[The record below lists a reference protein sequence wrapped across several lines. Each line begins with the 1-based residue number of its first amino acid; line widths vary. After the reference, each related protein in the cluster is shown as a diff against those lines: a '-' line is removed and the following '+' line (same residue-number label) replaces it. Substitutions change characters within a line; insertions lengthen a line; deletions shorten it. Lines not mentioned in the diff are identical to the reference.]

1 VTATN
6 ERDRAWN
13 TLYDEVKSR
22 LDGVKLDGPWETRL
36 RSAIEE
42 VDDPVD
48 LVVRLTGYSAGLAM
62 RGRDNEFVQ
71 QKIDDALALFV
82 KYG

>member
-6 ERDRAWN
+6 DRDRAWN

-36 RSAIEE
+36 RAAIDE

-62 RGRDNEFVQ
+62 RGRDNGFVQ

>member
-1 VTATN
+1 MTATN

>member
-1 VTATN
+1 MTATS

>member
-1 VTATN
+1 MTAPSD
-6 ERDRAWN
+6 RDQAWN
-13 TLYDEVKSR
+13 TLYDEVKNR
-22 LDGVKLDGPWETRL
+22 LDDVRLDGPWELGHRT
-36 RSAIEE
+36 AIEE
-42 VDDPVD
+42 VDNPVD

-62 RGRDNEFVQ
+62 HGRDNAFVR